1 MCCLKFENEVY
12 THLKKGMP
20 STGERIKTP
29 DGIAVVTD
37 VNILENKIKTRL
49 VLEEGDKKKDIE
61 EKLSTEFYVYGK
73 EEIKR
78 MSKKNH
84 HNSKKDDD
92 LENLDHE
99 TLKEIKELMKD

>member
-1 MCCLKFENEVY
+1 MLELRDIHKTFNIGTINE
-12 THLKKGMP
+12 KKAL
-20 STGERIKTP
+20 
-29 DGIAVVTD
+29 DG
-37 VNILENKIKTRL
+37 VNL

-92 LENLDHE
+92 LGNLDHE